1 MSLLKLFFFVCL
13 SWVAVAAV
21 DYYLK
26 QSRSLRFPYRDIL
39 DRMGVR
45 LSFGYF
51 RVYSVRLNDIFTHVE
66 HRWPRAVNAWFTAG
80 MYTGVAVMFASVILL
95 ALNLVSYFRSH
106 EAEEHVLVP
115 VVPGVNLPW
124 NQVGYYFVIL
134 LFLAV
139 VHEAGHAF
147 AAAREQVRVNGFAVF
162 LFLIYPGAYVD
173 LQSDH
178 LKVISPRR
186 QLKIFCAG
194 AWHNVVVALGALALL
209 YVLPSLLW
217 PFYSSGRG
225 VVVTSVA
232 EGSVMETKLVPGSR
246 ITAINSCLVSDLRD
260 WLHCVTT
267 LVEEPQSGYCMSVN
281 VLDSHPSIHHMHT
294 VISPEEG
301 LRECCDA
308 SLASTHVCF
317 YVIRAKSAVVTA
329 DTTQEQQKVE
339 EEKEEE
345 EEEEEGA
352 DEGQTPN
359 YKCLVARSATLSSP
373 CFSPRDCHGAMKQAC
388 VVPTVINTTRL
399 LRIAH
404 TQDVD
409 ALFLGDPRVLF
420 MTVSVSDYQPRASL
434 VWLQL
439 PAVLETCLVYCV
451 SLSGALALLN
461 MLPVFALDGQWTF
474 MAFVEMY
481 CASFFESSP
490 QAKGRLFN
498 IVFSSCTVLLLLNI
512 VGAFVS
518 LL

>member
-1 MSLLKLFFFVCL
+1 MALLKLFSFVCL
-13 SWVAVAAV
+13 SWIAVAAV

-26 QSRSLRFPYRDIL
+26 RSRSLRFSYRDL
-39 DRMGVR
+39 LERMGVR

-51 RVYSVRLNDIFTHVE
+51 RVYSVRLNGIFTHVE
-66 HRWPRAVNAWFTAG
+66 HSWPRTVSAWFTAG
-80 MYTGVAVMFASVILL
+80 MYAGVAVMFASVLL
-95 ALNLVSYFRSH
+95 LVVNLVSYFRVQ

-124 NQVGYYFVIL
+124 SQVGYYFVIL

-178 LKVISPRR
+178 LKVISPKR
-186 QLKIFCAG
+186 QMKIFCAG
-194 AWHNVVVALGALALL
+194 AWHNVVVALVALAVL
-209 YVLPSLLW
+209 YLLPSLLW
-217 PFYSSGRG
+217 PFYSTGGG

-232 EGSVMETKLVPGSR
+232 EGSVMETKLVPGTR
-246 ITAINSCLVSDLRD
+246 VTAVNSCPVSDLHD

-281 VLDSHPSIHHMHT
+281 VLDSHPSIYHT
-294 VISPEEG
+294 HTSVSPEEG
-301 LRECCDA
+301 VRECCDA

-317 YVIRAKSAVVTA
+317 YIIRAKRTAVTA
-329 DTTQEQQKVE
+329 DATQQQQ
-339 EEKEEE
+339 
-345 EEEEEGA
+345 GRT
-352 DEGQTPN
+352 DEGQFPN
-359 YKCLVARSATLSSP
+359 YKCLAARPVTLSSP
-373 CFSPRDCHGAMKQAC
+373 CFSPRDCHGAVKQAC
-388 VVPTVINTTRL
+388 AVAAVINTTRL
-399 LRIAH
+399 LRIEH

-409 ALFLGDPRVLF
+409 ALFLGDPRVLL
-420 MTVSVSDYQPRASL
+420 MTISVSDYQPRASL
-434 VWLQL
+434 MWLHL
-439 PAVLETCLVYCV
+439 PAALETCLVYCV

-461 MLPVFALDGQWTF
+461 MLPVFALDGQWAF

-481 CASFFESSP
+481 FAPFFESSP

-498 IVFSSCTVLLLLNI
+498 VVFTVCTVLLLLNI
-512 VGAFVS
+512 VCAFAS